1 MRLIAP
7 SLAAL
12 CLSAGLSVPAAAQEA
27 PRFAFFSINQLVRS
41 SKKAG
46 AIFSELEI
54 TGKNLRDKLDAKGQE
69 FQTLQQQLNSPSIDP
84 EKKEAL
90 AKKLRDVEFE
100 AKKMQEDSQT
110 EYQRVEKKVG
120 KAISDLAAPIV
131 EQLAK
136 EQKLQVVLSD
146 QAFQIIAWGDQDWMK
161 SFTTEVAKRLD
172 ASDSTASVPKPAAP
186 KPAAPKPAAPKPAAP
201 KPAAPKPDAPSK

>member
-12 CLSAGLSVPAAAQEA
+12 CLSAALAAPVAAQDA

-54 TGKNLRDKLDAKGQE
+54 TGKNLQEKLQAKGQE
-69 FQTLQQQLNSPSIDP
+69 LQTMQQQLNSPSLDP
-84 EKKEAL
+84 DKKEAL
-90 AKKLRDVEFE
+90 AKKFRDVEFE
-100 AKKMQEDSQT
+100 AKKMQEDSQQ

-120 KAISDLAAPIV
+120 EAITKLAAPIV

-136 EQKLQVVLSD
+136 EQKLQLVLSD
-146 QAFQIIAWGDQDWMK
+146 QAIQILSWGDEAWLK
-161 SFTTEVAKRLD
+161 SFTAEVSKRLD
-172 ASDSTASVPKPAAP
+172 ASEPAAAAPAAKPAAT
-186 KPAAPKPAAPKPAAP
+186 KK
-201 KPAAPKPDAPSK
+201 

>member
-1 MRLIAP
+1 MRLLAP
-7 SLAAL
+7 TLAAL
-12 CLSAGLSVPAAAQEA
+12 CLSTTLAVPVAAQEA

-54 TGKNLRDKLDAKGQE
+54 TGKTLQEKLQGKGQE
-69 FQTLQQQLNSPSIDP
+69 LQTLQQQMNSPSLDP
-84 EKKEAL
+84 EKKDAL

-100 AKKMQEDSQT
+100 AKKMQEDSQA

-120 KAISDLAAPIV
+120 EAITKIAAPIV

-136 EQKLQVVLSD
+136 EQKLQMVFSD
-146 QAFQIIAWGDQDWMK
+146 QAVQILSWAEESWMK
-161 SFTTEVAKRLD
+161 GFTAEVAKRLD
-172 ASDSTASVPKPAAP
+172 ASEPAAPAAAPAAKPAAAKPAATKPAAP
-186 KPAAPKPAAPKPAAP
+186 KK
-201 KPAAPKPDAPSK
+201 

>member
-12 CLSAGLSVPAAAQEA
+12 CLSAALATPVAAQEA

-54 TGKNLRDKLDAKGQE
+54 TGKNLQEKLQTKGQE
-69 FQTLQQQLNSPSIDP
+69 LQTLQQQLNSPSIDP
-84 EKKEAL
+84 DKKEAL
-90 AKKLRDVEFE
+90 VKKLRDVEFE
-100 AKKMQEDSQT
+100 AKKMQEDSQG

-120 KAISDLAAPIV
+120 EAITKIAAPIV

-136 EQKLQVVLSD
+136 EQKLQLVLSD
-146 QAFQIIAWGDQDWMK
+146 QAVQILSWADQDWLK
-161 SFTTEVAKRLD
+161 AFTSEVAKRLD
-172 ASDSTASVPKPAAP
+172 ATEGAAPAAAPSTQKPAA
-186 KPAAPKPAAPKPAAP
+186 KPAAAPK
-201 KPAAPKPDAPSK
+201 K